1 MGAPKQRW
9 TSEEEAALRAGV
21 ARHGVGNWRMILN
34 DPELSSTLRYRS
46 NVDLKD
52 KWRNMNVIVTSSSAR
67 DRGRTST
74 RRTRAAPKNNDHSLA
89 LSTVTSDVDD
99 EIVDLNPIP
108 IASVPVEAWNTSNS
122 KKSHSRLDNI
132 IMEAIKNLNEPT
144 GSHRTTIANYIE
156 EQYWPP
162 SDFDH
167 LLSAKLKD
175 LATSGKL
182 LKVNRKYRIAPSS
195 PRLEGRSPKMMLLED
210 VQGEP
215 LKLGSDASRTLTRS
229 QVDAELVRMA
239 TMTAEAAA
247 AAAAHAVAEAEAIMA
262 EAEAAA
268 REAEAAEA
276 EARAAQAFAE
286 AAVLTLKNRNAAK
299 LMAQA

>member
-9 TSEEEAALRAGV
+9 TSEEEAALRAGI
-21 ARHGVGNWRMILN
+21 AKHGVGKWRTILK
-34 DPELSSTLRYRS
+34 DPEFSSTLRYRS

-52 KWRNMNVIVTSSSAR
+52 KWRNMNVIVSASGSRDKGKTSMKKF
-67 DRGRTST
+67 RGT
-74 RRTRAAPKNNDHSLA
+74 PKNSYHIMA
-89 LSTVTSDVDD
+89 ASTVTSDIDD
-99 EIVDLNPIP
+99 EIVDEKS
-108 IASVPVEAWNTSNS
+108 IASVFSEAWNTTNL

-132 IMEAIKNLNEPT
+132 IMEAIKTLNEPT
-144 GSHRTTIANYIE
+144 GSHRTTICSYIE

-182 LKVNRKYRIAPSS
+182 IKVNRKYRIAPSS
-195 PRLEGRSPKMMLLED
+195 PYSEGRSPKMFLLED
-210 VQGEP
+210 VQREP
-215 LKLGSDASRTLTRS
+215 FKVGSDDGKTLTRS
-229 QVDAELVRMA
+229 QVDAELARMA
-239 TMTAEAAA
+239 TMTAEEAAA
-247 AAAAHAVAEAEAIMA
+247 AAARAVAEAEAIMA

-276 EARAAQAFAE
+276 DAQAAQAFAE
-286 AAVLTLKNRNAAK
+286 TAAN
-299 LMAQA
+299 